1 MLSPSAGPVPF
12 FSEVE
17 RTGIW
22 SCRAARRERQTMEMP
37 LEHQI
42 PPRFRSGKCAQ
53 PVAAAPTGARAVTG
67 AGLLQR
73 PARRWARQLLHG
85 VLLLAG
91 VFSAA
96 LGLKGF
102 LLPNGFIDGGVTG
115 ISLLISQ
122 LTGTSL
128 SLLIVVV
135 NVPFIALGY
144 YQLGP
149 KFALKTLLTIL
160 ALAGAVLVVSLP
172 PLTHDKLLIAVFGGF
187 FLGAGSGLAMR
198 GGGVLDGTEIL
209 ALYLTRKLPASIGDV
224 VLVINVVI
232 FSVAAWLLSVETA
245 LYSILAYL
253 SAAKTVD
260 FVLVGNEEYPSLP
273 VISFHSPEIRRM
285 ITDKLRRGATVY
297 EVTQGF
303 GAHGHQHLKI
313 EAIFTVVTR
322 LEVVGL
328 TDEIQKID
336 PHAFVV
342 MQSVSDM
349 RGGLKKKRALR

>member
-1 MLSPSAGPVPF
+1 MEMQPEPLISSRFRPGKFAPPAGPAPA
-12 FSEVE
+12 
-17 RTGIW
+17 G
-22 SCRAARRERQTMEMP
+22 AP
-37 LEHQI
+37 
-42 PPRFRSGKCAQ
+42 
-53 PVAAAPTGARAVTG
+53 AAAGP
-67 AGLLQR
+67 LR
-73 PARRWARQLLHG
+73 PLARRWAGGLVHG
-85 VLLLAG
+85 ALLLAG

-115 ISLLISQ
+115 ISLLVSQ
-122 LTGTSL
+122 LTGLPL
-128 SLLIVVV
+128 SLLIVLV
-135 NVPFIALGY
+135 NVPFVVLGY
-144 YQLGP
+144 YQLGGT
-149 KFALKTLLTIL
+149 FALKTLLAIL
-160 ALAGAVLVVSLP
+160 ALAGAVLVVSVP

-224 VLVINVVI
+224 VLAINVVI
-232 FSVAAWLLSVETA
+232 FGVAAWLLSVETA

-260 FVLVGNEEYPSLP
+260 FILVGIEEYTGLTI
-273 VISFHSPEIRRM
+273 ISFHSTEIRRV

-303 GAHGHQHLKI
+303 GSHGAQHLKA
-313 EAIFTVVTR
+313 EAVFTVVTR

-328 TDEIQKID
+328 TDEIHKID

-349 RGGLKKKRALR
+349 RGGLIKKRALH